1 MSGPRQPLHEGGFR
15 PGWDSVV
22 PPHLQEPG
30 RRALGQASRLSG
42 MIWLLLLVTLLA
54 LMAHFAARQTRLNLV
69 PDQAGVPRR
78 PNRLD
83 SRPRHPA

>member
-1 MSGPRQPLHEGGFR
+1 MDPPTTFRNLEGGSW
-15 PGWDSVV
+15 G
-22 PPHLQEPG
+22 L
-30 RRALGQASRLSG
+30 ASRLSG

-78 PNRLD
+78 PARLD